1 MFEYASL
8 IDVYEMKL
16 IIFAISVAVAIW
28 LGNKFID
35 RRNKDD

>member
-8 IDVYEMKL
+8 IDVYEIKF
-16 IIFAISVAVAIW
+16 IIFAISVAVARW